1 MSVYENKFTQ
11 RKGNNKKKAQAH
23 QNSTAWKPNKN
34 SKKTRIINALPVY
47 GLCDKCTEVILWRKK
62 YKKYK
67 PLTAPKKCVSCQQ
80 KSIKEAYHVLC
91 DDCACKR
98 KVCAK
103 CLESKEIV
111 TNKSEIK
118 TDKDIQREGQELERL
133 LNRMTL
139 RQRRSYLRK
148 LERGDDL
155 SHIKAEDFDD
165 DDFDLGS
172 DFDDLSDDDEEDED
186 DNEDDDDD
194 DDEGEGKK

>member
-1 MSVYENKFTQ
+1 MSVYENKSTQ
-11 RKGNNKKKAQAH
+11 RKGNNAKKAQAH

-47 GLCDKCTEVILWRKK
+47 GLCNRCTDVILWRKK

-67 PLTAPKKCVSCQQ
+67 PLTAPKKCTSCQQ

-111 TNKSEIK
+111 TSDSLLSKSEIK
-118 TDKDIQREGQELERL
+118 TDKDLQREGQELERL

-155 SHIKAEDFDD
+155 SHIKPEDFDN

-172 DFDDLSDDDEEDED
+172 DFDDFSDDDDEDDDEED
-186 DNEDDDDD
+186 
-194 DDEGEGKK
+194 DDEK

>member
-1 MSVYENKFTQ
+1 MYYFGIYTEYVLDDADLILLS
-11 RKGNNKKKAQAH
+11 
-23 QNSTAWKPNKN
+23 ST
-34 SKKTRIINALPVY
+34 
-47 GLCDKCTEVILWRKK
+47 
-62 YKKYK
+62 
-67 PLTAPKKCVSCQQ
+67 SCQQ

-111 TNKSEIK
+111 TRLVKPFICIDVLVMLHFHLLTMITTLSKSEIK

-172 DFDDLSDDDEEDED
+172 DFDDFSDDEEDED
-186 DNEDDDDD
+186 DNEDDGDD
-194 DDEGEGKK
+194 DDEDEGKK

>member
-1 MSVYENKFTQ
+1 MYHLLFRSEIGLDVDPIFLS
-11 RKGNNKKKAQAH
+11 
-23 QNSTAWKPNKN
+23 ST
-34 SKKTRIINALPVY
+34 
-47 GLCDKCTEVILWRKK
+47 
-62 YKKYK
+62 
-67 PLTAPKKCVSCQQ
+67 SCQQ

-111 TNKSEIK
+111 TRLVKLSYVLTYRVTLHFRRSNSDLLLSKSDIK
-118 TDKDIQREGQELERL
+118 TDKDLQREGQELERL

-155 SHIKAEDFDD
+155 SHIKPEDFDN

-172 DFDDLSDDDEEDED
+172 DFDDFSDDDEDEDGNEDDEDED
-186 DNEDDDDD
+186 E
-194 DDEGEGKK
+194 DEGRK

>member
-1 MSVYENKFTQ
+1 MSVYENKATQ

-23 QNSTAWKPNKN
+23 QNITSWKPNKN
-34 SKKTRIINALPVY
+34 SKITRTINALPVY
-47 GLCDKCTEVILWRKK
+47 GLCNECTEVIMWRKK

-67 PLTAPKKCVSCQQ
+67 PLTAPKKCTACQQ

-91 DDCACKR
+91 NNCASEK

-103 CLESKEIV
+103 CLERKDIV
-111 TNKSEIK
+111 TDKSEIK
-118 TDKDIQREGQELERL
+118 TDKDLQREGQELERL

-172 DFDDLSDDDEEDED
+172 DFDDFGDDDSEEEEDDES
-186 DNEDDDDD
+186 
-194 DDEGEGKK
+194 EGEK